1 MNKVFGFIAKEFRE
15 ILPALIYF
23 MIAFHVLAITQ
34 ALLLQRYGIEPAASV
49 AATIMALIVAKAILV
64 ADALP
69 LIDRFPDRPLIWN
82 VVWKT
87 LIYGLVAFA
96 FRYLE
101 EWIPRIG
108 DAGGMACGFLD
119 GLLVLGAQSL
129 PAVFVDE
136 EGQLDI
142 RPVKIIRSD
151 ANHVYLSG
159 ESGGQRIVLTSL
171 ENPVNGMRVRTSAQP
186 IGDDASQSASIGT
199 AVN

>member
-15 ILPALIYF
+15 ILPAMIYF

-108 DAGGMACGFLD
+108 DAGGMAAANEALISEVVWPHFWAIQIL
-119 GLLVLGAQSL
+119 LLVTIVGYACAAELSRELG
-129 PAVFVDE
+129 P
-136 EGQLDI
+136 GT
-142 RPVKIIRSD
+142 
-151 ANHVYLSG
+151 LSRLFFG
-159 ESGGQRIVLTSL
+159 RH
-171 ENPVNGMRVRTSAQP
+171 RTA
-186 IGDDASQSASIGT
+186 GF
-199 AVN
+199 